1 MSVPTVS
8 AAGTV
13 PPQPVLAIAPAAA
26 RARPLSAP
34 HDGAVEVGG
43 HLVGR
48 GRTVV
53 PLDLLDRTA
62 ARDQVGQA
70 ALVRLPADELLRR
83 HRDVAAGEHPQ
94 QGYALPLFTPVGD

>member
-26 RARPLSAP
+26 RARPLSTP
-34 HDGAVEVGG
+34 HDGTLEVGG

-48 GRTVV
+48 GRPVV

-70 ALVRLPADELLRR
+70 ALVRFPAHELLRR
-83 HRDVAAGEHPQ
+83 HRVVAARERPQ
-94 QGYALPLFTPVGD
+94 EGDALLL